1 MDSNATNN
9 NINEIL
15 FKYNEGDL
23 SSEELDRLLSETES
37 ELDLAFELEKWEQTK
52 ITEELPLTTE
62 LEEKILAKTI
72 YKSNFNKSKLYS
84 GIILLLGIS
93 VYLLWPSDKGTESP
107 KISNPK
113 MSTKNTVISTEV
125 NSTLKE
131 DNVAKKQLFKSTNS
145 IELKPN
151 SNKEIELEKEVPSN
165 HHVPNF
171 HHVDQPISHE
181 EFAEENVKSN
191 SDSIL
196 SDIPNHHVTKQDST
210 LNESPQKKKKKK
222 KIWLMPSNNVLPI
235 NRDF

>member
-1 MDSNATNN
+1 MDSNSTNN

-37 ELDLAFELEKWEQTK
+37 ELDLTFELEKWEQTK

-62 LEEKILAKTI
+62 LEKKILAKTI
-72 YKSNFNKSKLYS
+72 YKSNFNKTKLYS

-93 VYLLWPSDKGTESP
+93 LYLLWPSDKGTESP
-107 KISNPK
+107 KVSNPK
-113 MSTKNTVISTEV
+113 ISNKGTVISNEV

-131 DNVAKKQLFKSTNS
+131 NNVAKKQLFKSKKA
-145 IELKPN
+145 IELKSN

-181 EFAEENVKSN
+181 EFVNDNVESN
-191 SDSIL
+191 STQIL
-196 SDIPNHHVTKQDST
+196 KEIPNKISQPDST
-210 LNESPQKKKKKK
+210 LHESPQKKKKKK